1 MSIEESHFWADFLS
15 NRGSLT
21 LFADTLSENEHV
33 YKADLPDYVGF
44 KSKHLD
50 TQVDKI
56 IGSQKDLI
64 SEGQILNI
72 DSSKKRIKSFLEPA
86 PELMSSTKV
95 KMEQLPVLSS
105 RLVILE

>member
-21 LFADTLSENEHV
+21 LFADTLSENEYV

-56 IGSQKDLI
+56 IGSQKDLFLKVRYLI
-64 SEGQILNI
+64 LTAQRSE
-72 DSSKKRIKSFLEPA
+72 IKSFLEPA